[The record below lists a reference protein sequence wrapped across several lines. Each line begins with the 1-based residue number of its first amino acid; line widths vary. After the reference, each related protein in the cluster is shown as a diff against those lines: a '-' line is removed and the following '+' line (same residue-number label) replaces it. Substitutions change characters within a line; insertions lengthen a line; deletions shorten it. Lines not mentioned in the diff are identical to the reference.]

1 MSLPEIKEGD
11 TIYAVGP
18 GHHSPRDAMDL
29 RIYSARVKSVEL
41 SPPTKV
47 HADLKYGCPDVLLE
61 IELDEHR
68 PFLGFPQWFYK
79 SYDVG
84 NKIHLSAADAVRAYE
99 AQAQR
104 RLTEAA
110 RAQKQAE
117 DQIAWAQRELA
128 GVTTP

>member
-1 MSLPEIKEGD
+1 MSLPKIKAGD

-18 GHHSPRDAMDL
+18 GNHHPRDSADL

-41 SPPTKV
+41 DLPTNV

-61 IELDEHR
+61 IELDEDR

-84 NKIHLSAADAVRAYE
+84 NKIHLSAADAVRAYA

-104 RLTEAA
+104 RMDEAA
-110 RAQKQAE
+110 RAQKRAE
-117 DQIAWAQRELA
+117 DQLAWARRELA
-128 GVTTP
+128 EVTSP